1 MGEFFNNL
9 RNNAVGFWN
18 GLKKG
23 QKVRI
28 IIAGL
33 LSFVLIISFITY
45 MSRPQMGILYSDLSQ
60 GDAGT
65 IIARLKEM
73 NVNTRIEGTTIYVP
87 VKRIDELRAQLAV
100 EGIFGDDTLYPEEPQ
115 ATFYETSEDKNQR
128 YLIAKQ
134 NKLKKGL
141 SAIEGVEYADVN
153 LYIPE
158 DQTFII
164 DQNSSEA
171 TASLIIKMKPGYP
184 ALDRNQVNGIV
195 QYIARSVKG
204 LKPEN
209 ISIIDEN
216 GRSLVPDTGTPNSII
231 SSQMEMQEAVQDK
244 IEKSIT
250 KFLEAP
256 FGINNV
262 KVKAAVKLNYDSVT
276 QNITTYEAPNTEQ
289 NEGIVRNMQDIRK
302 EWVDAG
308 QGGVPGTDS
317 NTDINQYAEVDSS
330 KAQYNEA
337 STIVNYEIN
346 EIKEQIIK
354 EMGSIESLSVSV
366 LINTL
371 DSEGNPKQI
380 PQELQDRVGALVK
393 YALQGFNYTASTEE
407 NEGIEVVFAPFD
419 MELANK
425 IKADQEAERKAVFWE
440 RIIMIGTGVAALL
453 VFGGVIF
460 IMLRKRTGAYGAGS
474 GYAVDSTGRAMS
486 EAALS
491 GEPIAEID
499 IEDKNEVKKKIE
511 KFVGLKPETVAQLLK
526 TWVNEE

>member
-1 MGEFFNNL
+1 MGEFLNKL
-9 RNNAVGFWN
+9 RSNISGFWN
-18 GLKKG
+18 GLERG
-23 QKVRI
+23 QKFRI
-28 IIAGL
+28 IISAL
-33 LSFVLIISFITY
+33 LSFILITTFIVYT
-45 MSRPQMGILYSDLSQ
+45 SRPQMGILYSDLGQ
-60 GDAGT
+60 ADAGT
-65 IIARLKEM
+65 IVTRLKEM

-87 VKRIDELRAQLAV
+87 SSQIDELRAQLAV
-100 EGIFGDDTLYPEEPQ
+100 EGIFGDDSLYPEEPQ
-115 ATFYETSEDKNQR
+115 ASFYETSADKNQR

-141 SAIEGVEYADVN
+141 GSIKGVEYADVN

-171 TASLIIKMKPGYP
+171 TASLLIKMRSGYP

-195 QYIARSVKG
+195 QYISRSVKG

-209 ISIIDEN
+209 VSIIDEN
-216 GRSLVPDTGTPNSII
+216 GRSLVAETGTPNAAI
-231 SSQMEMQEAVQDK
+231 SSQMEMQEAVQGK
-244 IEKSIT
+244 IEQSIT

-256 FGINNV
+256 FGMNNV
-262 KVKAAVKLNYDSVT
+262 KVKAAVKLDFDSVT
-276 QNITTYEAPNTEQ
+276 QSITTYQAPNTEQ

-337 STIVNYEIN
+337 STVVNYEIN
-346 EIKEQIIK
+346 EIKEQIVK
-354 EMGSIESLSVSV
+354 EMGSIESLSISV

-371 DSEGNPKQI
+371 DFDGNPKEI
-380 PQELQDRVGALVK
+380 PQELQDRVGGLVK
-393 YALQGFNYTASTEE
+393 YALQGFNYTAPIED

-419 MELANK
+419 MELANR
-425 IKADQEAERKAVFWE
+425 IKANEKAEQNAAFWE
-440 RIIMIGTGVAALL
+440 RVIMIGTGVAAVL
-453 VFGGVIF
+453 VFGLVVF
-460 IMLRKRTGAYGAGS
+460 LMLRKRSGGYSTS
-474 GYAVDSTGRAMS
+474 GYVMDSTGKAMS

-491 GEPIAEID
+491 GEPVAEID
-499 IEDKNEVKKKIE
+499 LEDKNEVKKKIE
-511 KFVGLKPETVAQLLK
+511 KFVGVKPETVAQLLK
-526 TWVNEE
+526 TWLNEE